1 MNMLYVDSVM
11 KAFDTK
17 QVLTD
22 VFLTCKP
29 GEILGL
35 LGRNGSGKSTL
46 LKIIFGSLK
55 ADQKYIK
62 VDNTQVFKLNDS
74 SKLITYLPHDNFLP
88 GHVKIKTIISAYC
101 NRENAGILNNFSQ
114 LQPFLNRKA
123 RHLSSGEKRF
133 VEILLIIH
141 SEAKYILIDEP
152 FNGVAPIY
160 IDHIKQLIREQAMNK
175 GFIITDHDYRNIL
188 DVASKIILLHDGG
201 TREIEDTEELT
212 HWGYVPAVDG
222 GK

>member
-1 MNMLYVDSVM
+1 MNRLYVDSVM

-22 VFLTCKP
+22 VYLTCEP
-29 GEILGL
+29 GEIVGL

-62 VDNTQVFKLNDS
+62 VDNTQIFRLYDS
-74 SKLITYLPHDNFLP
+74 SKLITYLPQDNFLP
-88 GHVKIKTIISAYC
+88 GHVRIKTIISAYC
-101 NRENAGILNNFSQ
+101 NRENAVILKKLSQ
-114 LQPFLNRKA
+114 LKPLLNRKA
-123 RHLSSGEKRF
+123 RNLSSGEKRF

-141 SEAKYILIDEP
+141 SDAKYILIDEP
-152 FNGVAPIY
+152 FNGVAPLY
-160 IDHIKQLIREQAMNK
+160 IDYIKQLIGEQAVNK

-201 TREIEDTEELT
+201 TREITDREELVQ
-212 HWGYVPAVDG
+212 WGYVSGTVDG
-222 GK
+222 